1 MESLPLVRRA
11 YYGYLS
17 RMYELMH
24 TLSRRTFLGFRLSTL
39 ARWLPIVALLVGLAR
54 DWPVA
59 LLAALLALIAW
70 INYSLWRAKRDN
82 YNRFVPLPAALM
94 SADNL
99 EPLAPNTKVPVLATG
114 LFSVSGRSAWLLLSP
129 AHYWRVPL
137 GEHVIMAEETP
148 GKYLYQFFGAASLQ
162 DVRAGLLLFGR
173 RPVEAL
179 AVSFLAQWGPEYTRF
194 GQVYETGHNDD
205 LPPPKRVIVYL
216 TIGDADTR
224 RAVWHTI
231 VSEARRARVG
241 A

>member
-11 YYGYLS
+11 YYAYLS
-17 RMYELMH
+17 RMYGLAH
-24 TLSRRTFLGFRLSTL
+24 ALSHHAFLGIRLSTP
-39 ARWLPIVALLVGLAR
+39 ARWLPIVALLIGLIR
-54 DWPVA
+54 NWPAAVLIA
-59 LLAALLALIAW
+59 LLVLIVW
-70 INYSLWRAKRDN
+70 INYSLWRARRDN

-99 EPLAPNTKVPVLATG
+99 EPLAPNAKVPVLATG

-137 GEHVIMAEETP
+137 GDHVIMAEETP

-162 DVRAGLLLFGR
+162 DVRHGLLLYGR
-173 RPVEAL
+173 RPIEAL
-179 AVSFLAQWGPEYTRF
+179 GVSFLAQWGPEYTRF
-194 GQVYETGHNDD
+194 GQAHESGRNDD
-205 LPPPKRVIVYL
+205 LPPPKRVTVYL
-216 TIGDADTR
+216 TTDNAETR

-231 VSEARRARVG
+231 VSEARRARMG